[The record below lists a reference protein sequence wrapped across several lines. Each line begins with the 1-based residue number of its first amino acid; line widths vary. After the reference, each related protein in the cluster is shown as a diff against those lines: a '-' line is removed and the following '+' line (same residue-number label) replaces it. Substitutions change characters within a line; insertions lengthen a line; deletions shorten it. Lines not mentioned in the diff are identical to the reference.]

1 MNLYVFKKTNMYVY
15 INLYMMLCEFI
26 KFKDFISQ
34 HYALSMRDDTPY
46 WDYCTNEHEYCPQ
59 LISDFVLQQSQYP
72 NLIGSVT
79 SNQEYPTGFIAGLMI
94 AAGMGVKPKSTKEMV
109 LLAGK
114 MKEDE
119 LAYTKRVYEQ
129 YRDYVIE
136 YVKTLPTH
144 YEFLKKEIYGGK
156 DEHL

>member
-1 MNLYVFKKTNMYVY
+1 
-15 INLYMMLCEFI
+15 
-26 KFKDFISQ
+26 
-34 HYALSMRDDTPY
+34 MRDDTPY

-79 SNQEYPTGFIAGLMI
+79 LNQEYPTGFIAGLMI

-136 YVKTLPTH
+136 HVKTLPTH

-156 DEHL
+156 DEYM